1 MKALNEIEW
10 KSFLLS
16 DLFDFEKGNQNNMA
30 ELMAG
35 DTPLVSA
42 KKENNGYKD
51 FVAQNNKKIW
61 DAHRLTLNND
71 GDGGAGIAFYQP
83 FEFMLDTHVTA
94 LRQKQSM
101 SKYAL
106 LFISNCIT
114 KQRSKFGHG
123 YSLTAGRIKKFRFM
137 LPVDSC
143 GNPNYVY
150 MEEYMKEKERVILL
164 QYKQYLSDLIDNQ
177 QITMGGV
184 NLNNKIEWRCFML
197 GELFEFEV
205 GRSKGLN
212 HLSHCDKGINYLG
225 ATNVNNGVL
234 CQVENKEEY
243 VQKGNCIAFIRNGE
257 GSMGYSV
264 YKAEDFIATSDISV
278 GYNPHLNKYIGMFIT
293 TIADKVRGKYNFGYK
308 RSATRL
314 AKESVMLP
322 VMSDGQPDYAFMEA
336 YMRNKESKC
345 LKQYVDYLENLLN

>member
-1 MKALNEIEW
+1 MKALNEVEW
-10 KSFLLS
+10 GEFYIKDVFSKIQRGKRLKTEDHIKGYIPYVSSTAMCNGVDSFI
-16 DLFDFEKGNQNNMA
+16 GNEEGVRVFRDCLTLANSGSVGA
-30 ELMAG
+30 
-35 DTPLVSA
+35 TFYHPYS
-42 KKENNGYKD
+42 
-51 FVAQNNKKIW
+51 FVAS
-61 DAHRLTLNND
+61 D
-71 GDGGAGIAFYQP
+71 
-83 FEFMLDTHVTA
+83 HVTELSKNELTKYTYLFIA
-94 LRQKQSM
+94 TIVSRIA
-101 SKYAL
+101 SKYSFNREVNDKRIQKEKIL
-106 LFISNCIT
+106 LPIT
-114 KQRSKFGHG
+114 KEGS
-123 YSLTAGRIKKFRFM
+123 
-137 LPVDSC
+137 PD
-143 GNPNYVY
+143 YVF

-278 GYNPHLNKYIGMFIT
+278 GYNPHLNKYSGMFIT

>member
-1 MKALNEIEW
+1 MPFYHPY
-10 KSFLLS
+10 S
-16 DLFDFEKGNQNNMA
+16 
-30 ELMAG
+30 
-35 DTPLVSA
+35 
-42 KKENNGYKD
+42 
-51 FVAQNNKKIW
+51 FVAS
-61 DAHRLTLNND
+61 D
-71 GDGGAGIAFYQP
+71 
-83 FEFMLDTHVTA
+83 HVTELSKNELTKYTYLFIA
-94 LRQKQSM
+94 TIVSRIA
-101 SKYAL
+101 SKYSFNREVNDKRIQKEKIL
-106 LFISNCIT
+106 LPIT
-114 KQRSKFGHG
+114 KEGS
-123 YSLTAGRIKKFRFM
+123 
-137 LPVDSC
+137 PD
-143 GNPNYVY
+143 YVF

-197 GELFEFEV
+197 G
-205 GRSKGLN
+205 
-212 HLSHCDKGINYLG
+212 DKGINYLG